1 MAEEE
6 KNKEQENQKQEND
19 KKEHM
24 GVVGILI
31 IALVLIVCITGGFF
45 TGGLLSSDTADASNQ
60 NPNTPPKEP
69 AQEKADSKQQKKDK
83 GNGESWYYDLDPVL
97 ANLNVPGATRYV
109 RAVLTLEMS
118 GELSQGEGKKLLQ
131 KKKPV
136 LINWLTIYLSS
147 LGLDEVKGDENLRRI
162 QNTVQDVFNEKLW
175 PDSKP
180 KIEKVLIK
188 EFPIQ

>member
-1 MAEEE
+1 MAKEE
-6 KNKEQENQKQEND
+6 KENKKQD
-19 KKEHM
+19 DTQQS
-24 GVVGILI
+24 GIGIIRMLLI
-31 IALVLIVCITGGFF
+31 AFVLLASIIGGFF
-45 TGGLLSSDTADASNQ
+45 TGRLMGSDETEDPNKQQISEKD
-60 NPNTPPKEP
+60 PNTEKIEQKKE
-69 AQEKADSKQQKKDK
+69 AEKAEDGD
-83 GNGESWYYDLDPVL
+83 NWYYELDPVL

-109 RAVLTLEMS
+109 RAVLVLEMS
-118 GELSQGEGKKLLQ
+118 PEISKSKGEQLME

-147 LGLDEVKGDENLRRI
+147 LDLNDVKGEDNLKRI
-162 QNTVQDVFNEKLW
+162 QAMVLDVFNEKLW

>member
-1 MAEEE
+1 MAKEE
-6 KNKEQENQKQEND
+6 ENQKQDNNEQN
-19 KKEHM
+19 
-24 GVVGILI
+24 GIGLVKMLI
-31 IALVLIVCITGGFF
+31 IAFVLLISAIGGFF
-45 TGGLLSSDTADASNQ
+45 TGRIMGSDKTED
-60 NPNTPPKEP
+60 PNSQKVSAKENKETEEIKQK
-69 AQEKADSKQQKKDK
+69 QEDK
-83 GNGESWYYDLDPVL
+83 NKIDGDNWYYELDPVL

-118 GELSQGEGKKLLQ
+118 PELSQSKGEKLLE

-136 LINWLTIYLSS
+136 LINWLTIYLSN
-147 LGLDEVKGDENLRRI
+147 LGLDDVKGEENLKRI
-162 QNTVQDVFNEKLW
+162 QTMIQDVFNEKLW